1 MTSLVEYPYTQQVGL
16 LSEDAKS
23 LSTKTGTA
31 LQSANTARL
40 PATVLLMSV
49 SPLAAIVFDLLV
61 MNLLIL
67 QMLEGPIM
75 TYPELILSWTSS
87 LSFSPINIDNPFESW
102 SESAPCEA
110 TDTMVRLKV
119 GCLFL
124 YNYGEDI
131 IVLSAT
137 LLVNILIGL
146 AGHVILKSTT
156 TRDSIT
162 ITPSHVHEPD
172 SSLVIFSPPAV
183 IVTSA

>member
-1 MTSLVEYPYTQQVGL
+1 
-16 LSEDAKS
+16 
-23 LSTKTGTA
+23 
-31 LQSANTARL
+31 
-40 PATVLLMSV
+40 MSV
-49 SPLAAIVFDLLV
+49 SPLAAVVFDLLV

-87 LSFSPINIDNPFESW
+87 LSFSPIHIDNPFESW
-102 SESAPCEA
+102 SESAPCKA

-131 IVLSAT
+131 IVLTAT

-146 AGHVILKSTT
+146 AGHVVLRCTT
-156 TRDSIT
+156 TRVSHKVNLKAGIQIDDSLAILQ
-162 ITPSHVHEPD
+162 D
-172 SSLVIFSPPAV
+172 
-183 IVTSA
+183 